1 MHEHDIVP
9 PIQPKVF
16 VDEVN
21 TTQRISQNFLREDQ
35 QENIEIKKGKNNQ
48 DILVVIPDPKPVTFE
63 LEKDLAMKEKRRI
76 KGAFV
81 EEQDE

>member
-9 PIQPKVF
+9 PIQPKDF
-16 VDEVN
+16 IDEVN
-21 TTQRISQNFLREDQ
+21 TTQRMSQNFSREDQ
-35 QENIEIKKGKNNQ
+35 QANIEIKKDKNNQ
-48 DILVVIPDPKPVTFE
+48 DVLVVIPDPKPVTFD
-63 LEKDLAMKEKRRI
+63 LQKDLAMKEKRRI